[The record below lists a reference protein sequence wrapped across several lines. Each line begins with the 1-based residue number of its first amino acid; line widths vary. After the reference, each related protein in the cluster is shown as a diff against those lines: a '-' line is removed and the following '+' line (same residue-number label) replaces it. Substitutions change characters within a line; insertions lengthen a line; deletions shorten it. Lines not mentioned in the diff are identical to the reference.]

1 MSSVI
6 SIVYFTRIL
15 PARIADELGYRGI
28 MCYEAFAISEV
39 LNLCEQ
45 PDINL
50 VVIDP
55 SVDDER
61 ACIVQQ
67 KFPTLRIGSEAKVND
82 VLWEITNL
90 LGNTSLV
97 Q

>member
-1 MSSVI
+1 MSSGI
-6 SIVYFTRIL
+6 PIVYFTRIL
-15 PARIADELGYRGI
+15 PARMAEELGCRGI
-28 MCYEAFAISEV
+28 ICHEALALSEV
-39 LNLCEQ
+39 LSLCEQ

-61 ACIVQQ
+61 AGIVQQ
-67 KFPTLRIGSEAKVND
+67 QFPTLRIGTEAKVND